1 MLVNFTQ
8 LPDSAKVW
16 VYQSSREFS
25 TIEIEELN
33 DSLSAFL
40 SDWTAHGQDL
50 QVGFLLPYNRFIVL
64 GVNQDIHAA
73 SGCSIDASVR
83 FIKSL
88 ESFHD
93 LSLLDN
99 TLILFKQN
107 ESIQKMTL
115 PEFKKTLS
123 EGNFTGETI
132 VFNNLVKTKGE
143 FVSNWETTAQNSWH
157 NRFLSPK
164 NQTV

>member
-1 MLVNFTQ
+1 MLVNFLQ

-16 VYQSSREFS
+16 IYQSSRGF
-25 TIEIEELN
+25 TKEESLELGQL
-33 DSLSAFL
+33 LSAFV
-40 SDWTAHGQDL
+40 SEWTAHSQEL
-50 QVGFLLPYNRFIVL
+50 QAGFLLPYNRFIVL
-64 GVNQDIHAA
+64 GVNQDLQAA

-88 ESFHD
+88 ESFHN
-93 LSLLDN
+93 LTLLDN
-99 TLILFKQN
+99 SLVLYKQDD
-107 ESIQKMTL
+107 SIQKMTL
-115 PEFKKTLS
+115 SEFKKASS

-143 FVSNWETTAQNSWH
+143 FVSKWETTAQNSWH

-164 NQTV
+164 KQVL

>member
-8 LPDSAKVW
+8 LPDSAKIW
-16 VYQSSREFS
+16 IYQSSRTF
-25 TIEIEELN
+25 TAIEIDELN
-33 DSLSAFL
+33 DSIAAFMG
-40 SDWTAHGQDL
+40 DWTAHGQDL
-50 QVGFLLPYNRFIVL
+50 QAGFLLPHNRFIVL
-64 GVNQDIHAA
+64 GVNQDLHAA

-99 TLILFKQN
+99 TLVLYKQAG
-107 ESIQKMTL
+107 SIQKMTFS
-115 PEFKKTLS
+115 EFKKASS
-123 EGNFTGETI
+123 EGNFTAETI

-143 FVSNWETTAQNSWH
+143 FVSNWETMAQNSWH
-157 NRFLSPK
+157 KRFISPK
-164 NQTV
+164 TQAV

>member
-25 TIEIEELN
+25 AIEIDELN

-40 SDWTAHGQDL
+40 TDWTAHGQDL
-50 QVGFLLPYNRFIVL
+50 QAGFLLPYNRFIVL
-64 GVNQDIHAA
+64 GVNQDLHAA

-88 ESFHD
+88 ESFYG
-93 LSLLDN
+93 LTLLDN
-99 TLILFKQN
+99 TLVLYKQ
-107 ESIQKMTL
+107 EDAIQKMTL
-115 PEFKKTLS
+115 TEFKKAS
-123 EGNFTGETI
+123 ADGNFKNDTI
-132 VFNNLVKTKGE
+132 VFNNLIKTKSE
-143 FVSNWETTAQNSWH
+143 FVSKWETTAQNSWH
-157 NRFLSPK
+157 NRFLSQK
-164 NQTV
+164 KQAV

>member
-8 LPDSAKVW
+8 LPDSAKIW
-16 VYQSSREFS
+16 VYQSSRTF
-25 TIEIEELN
+25 TAIEIEELN
-33 DSLSAFL
+33 DSVSSFL
-40 SDWTAHGQDL
+40 DDWTAHGQDL
-50 QVGFLLPYNRFIVL
+50 QVGFLLPYNQFIVF
-64 GVNQDIHAA
+64 GVNQDLHAA

-88 ESFHD
+88 ESFHN
-93 LSLLDN
+93 LTLLDN
-99 TLILFKQN
+99 SLVLYKQA

-115 PEFKKTLS
+115 SEFKKASS

-164 NQTV
+164 KQVL

>member
-16 VYQSSREFS
+16 VYQSSRTF
-25 TIEIEELN
+25 TAFEIDELN
-33 DSLSAFL
+33 DSISAFL
-40 SDWTAHGQDL
+40 TDWTAHGQDL
-50 QVGFLLPYNRFIVL
+50 QAGFLLPYNRFIVL
-64 GVNQDIHAA
+64 GVNQDLHAA

-88 ESFHD
+88 ESIYD
-93 LSLLDN
+93 LTLLDN
-99 TLILFKQN
+99 TLVLYKQ
-107 ESIQKMTL
+107 EQAIQKLTL
-115 PEFKKTLS
+115 LEFKKIAT
-123 EGNFTGETI
+123 EGNFRSDTI

-164 NQTV
+164 SQAV